1 VCIAGHLAA
10 QNRLLEILFVRA
22 GIKPSIVATRDA
34 LRTTLADVFKPHILV
49 VDAQMPMLDA
59 FRTLDAM
66 RADAALQKVRMVVVS
81 DRGER
86 GDLAQAMMMGATA
99 YIVKPL
105 RKEVLDAALPQILG
119 RPLA

>member
-1 VCIAGHLAA
+1 MAA
-10 QNRLLEILFVRA
+10 SREEMRVELSGL
-22 GIKPSIVATRDA
+22 D
-34 LRTTLADVFKPHILV
+34 KPHILV

-66 RADAALQKVRMVVVS
+66 RMDSTLKDVRVVIIS
-81 DRGER
+81 SRGER
-86 GDLAQAMMMGATA
+86 ADLAQAMMLGAAA

-119 RPLA
+119 RPSGKP